1 MTTYAFSATK
11 LYGPVSTHD
20 NNFLRSAAQVGVSP
34 AVETG
39 RADGIA
45 EQYLNAQV
53 RGEGQGIG
61 PLFRIIVGPLFIR
74 HPDDIGDSD
83 AERPGDNGEA
93 QRHARTQLGSE
104 LTKHVSFK
112 YLMPGVFVPKQ
123 NITGRAELEC
133 GVSEAGP
140 HYYGAPDFKERILM

>member
-1 MTTYAFSATK
+1 MTTYAFAATK

-39 RADGIA
+39 RADGVA
-45 EQYLNAQV
+45 EQYLHAQV

-61 PLFRIIVGPLFIR
+61 PLLRIIVGPLFIR

-83 AERPGDNGEA
+83 AERPGDNREA
-93 QRHARTQLGSE
+93 QRHARTQLGGE
-104 LTKHVSFK
+104 LTKHVRFE
-112 YLMPGVFVPKQ
+112 YLMPGVFVLNQ
-123 NITGRAELEC
+123 DFDRR
-133 GVSEAGP
+133 GP
-140 HYYGAPDFKERILM
+140 CR